1 MMGMRRACHIL
12 LTCAALVAGC
22 RQGGERP
29 PDLRPPGP
37 RRPDAKGGERPAP
50 KPDPLSQRGS
60 FAFDGVPLPEA
71 ISRLSKE
78 AKIALAV
85 SPTIPA
91 AEWSQH
97 RVSLRM
103 ADVPGRA
110 LLDWL
115 VRPLQAQYAVE
126 GEGRAWLSRRD
137 DLLEDEPLEVRS
149 YRVPTHLTTR
159 PVLGALVFEREQ
171 AAVVETLQ
179 ACLRYVLER
188 RPNCPIAFRGGQDVL
203 VARLPARGHTRL
215 TEVLDAMRRGSPLPE
230 LPRPSLM
237 ELKEAL
243 DAPVAW
249 DTPPGPANRVLFRI
263 AEGAKVNLGWDG
275 AALATRLLAIP
286 PGKHTLRA
294 MLDAAVRQTPIG
306 RYELEPGHG
315 IWLYLEGQEA
325 ALPAS
330 GATPWDRAFVQAY
343 EVRAVLSHLTPEAL
357 LAHLRKQVDPNDWGR
372 GLPAASVFL
381 PTGRLIVV
389 HNDDGQRRVAAV
401 VRELI
406 ERYRNVPVPT
416 KGAK

>member
-1 MMGMRRACHIL
+1 MLTWLAL
-12 LTCAALVAGC
+12 LAGC
-22 RQGGERP
+22 RQGAAP
-29 PDLRPPGP
+29 LPDLRPPAQP
-37 RRPDAKGGERPAP
+37 RPEAKAAERPKAA
-50 KPDPLSQRGS
+50 PDPLSERGS

-71 ISRLSKE
+71 ISRLAKE
-78 AKIALAV
+78 AKIAIAV
-85 SPTIPA
+85 SPTVPV

-103 ADVPGRA
+103 ADVSGRA
-110 LLDWL
+110 FLDWL
-115 VRPLQAQYAVE
+115 VRPLQAHYALE
-126 GEGRAWLSRRD
+126 GEGRAWLCRRD
-137 DLLEDEPLEVRS
+137 DLLDDEPLEVRS
-149 YRVPTHLTTR
+149 CRVPTHLTR
-159 PVLGALVFEREQ
+159 PASGALVFEREQ

-188 RPNCPIAFRGGQDVL
+188 RPGCHVAFLRGQDVL
-203 VARLPARGHTRL
+203 VARLPGRGHARL
-215 TEVLDAMRRGSPLPE
+215 AAVLDAMRRGSPLPG

-263 AEGAKVNLGWDG
+263 AEAAKVNLGWD
-275 AALATRLLAIP
+275 ASALATRLVAIP

-294 MLDAAVRQTPIG
+294 MLDAVVRQTPIG

-315 IWLYLEGQEA
+315 IWLHLEGQDA
-325 ALPAS
+325 SLPAS
-330 GATPWDRAFVQAY
+330 GATPWDRATVQAY
-343 EVRAVLSHLTPEAL
+343 EVRPILLHLASEAL

-372 GLPAASVFL
+372 GLPAAAVFL

-389 HNDDGQRRVAAV
+389 HDDDGQRRVAAV
-401 VRELI
+401 VRDLI
-406 ERYRNVPVPT
+406 ERYRNVPAPT